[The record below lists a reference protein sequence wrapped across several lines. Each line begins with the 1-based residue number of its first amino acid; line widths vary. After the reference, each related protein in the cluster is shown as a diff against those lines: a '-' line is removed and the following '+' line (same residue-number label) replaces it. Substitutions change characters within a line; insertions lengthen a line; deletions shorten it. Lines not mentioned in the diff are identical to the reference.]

1 MLMYYIHILK
11 VGAENEELLAV
22 VDVTLSHQ
30 IFKTLQT

>member
-1 MLMYYIHILK
+1 MLIYYIHILK

-30 IFKTLQT
+30 NFRTSET